1 MQNEN
6 ADVYKHYK
14 GPYSLI
20 KKKRLVL
27 NSIWFTKKDREKLS
41 SECKRLFLRQRID
54 IIGSVFVVI
63 LWIVLIVAINYW
75 FKFRKSQYIA
85 RHRVSGYALFA
96 NFAAVKEPRHPCRGK
111 HPQFFIFT
119 FWSCLTNFPKMW
131 KKHKKKFRKCDF
143 HCIFAVRKCDT
154 ELWNCLREWIQCVWK
169 LFFSCYSCC
178 NLFLP

>member
-1 MQNEN
+1 MNAIINWFVILAVVIMQLDRLLVCYKVTDLMQNEN

-63 LWIVLIVAINYW
+63 LWIVLIVAINY
-75 FKFRKSQYIA
+75 
-85 RHRVSGYALFA
+85 
-96 NFAAVKEPRHPCRGK
+96 
-111 HPQFFIFT
+111 
-119 FWSCLTNFPKMW
+119 
-131 KKHKKKFRKCDF
+131 
-143 HCIFAVRKCDT
+143 
-154 ELWNCLREWIQCVWK
+154 
-169 LFFSCYSCC
+169 
-178 NLFLP
+178 